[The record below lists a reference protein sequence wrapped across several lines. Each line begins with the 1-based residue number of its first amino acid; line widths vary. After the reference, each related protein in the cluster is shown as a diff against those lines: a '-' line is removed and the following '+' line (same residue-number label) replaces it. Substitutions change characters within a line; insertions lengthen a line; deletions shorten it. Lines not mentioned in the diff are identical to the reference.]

1 MNKPH
6 EKVKFIDSWLI
17 NYCQLRKYTTFPF
30 EELYKGPGSSGW
42 GAGTAMGVRGFLFRI
57 SKPIIAQIQEKTM
70 SQLVCCYLACE
81 QGGKGGVRVRVG
93 GGGGG
98 MSFFHSL
105 LFSPTPLGELARML
119 NHCHCFNTSL
129 CHL

>member
-42 GAGTAMGVRGFLFRI
+42 GAGTAMGVRGFFIQNFQTHYCTDSGEDYVPVGVLLFSMRTRL
-57 SKPIIAQIQEKTM
+57 Q
-70 SQLVCCYLACE
+70 
-81 QGGKGGVRVRVG
+81 G
-93 GGGGG
+93 GGG
-98 MSFFHSL
+98 
-105 LFSPTPLGELARML
+105 
-119 NHCHCFNTSL
+119 
-129 CHL
+129 